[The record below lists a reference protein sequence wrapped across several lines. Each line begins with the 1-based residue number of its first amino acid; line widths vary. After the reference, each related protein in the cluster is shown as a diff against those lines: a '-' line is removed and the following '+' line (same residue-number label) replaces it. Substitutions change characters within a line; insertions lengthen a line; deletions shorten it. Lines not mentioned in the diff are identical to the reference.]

1 LVFYLNSILVNSANL
16 DLPTNDDEHKEL
28 ENTLNGVEKEQLKF
42 IKEFWFSKQI
52 DSTREFEQKNVNLS
66 VENLYNKRSSNRF
79 KRLSLRQIVQYDA
92 NLFTTFS
99 Q

>member
-1 LVFYLNSILVNSANL
+1 LEKNIFGILSKFTPCKFCKL

-52 DSTREFEQKNVNLS
+52 DSTREFEQK
-66 VENLYNKRSSNRF
+66 
-79 KRLSLRQIVQYDA
+79 
-92 NLFTTFS
+92 T
-99 Q
+99 